1 MIKFTRVYTLEMP
14 QNFELESTYMTITSD
29 RMNLIVYNSNGSMLR
44 YKLKLANE
52 NIESTYVYEPCTIE
66 HQLLNEDGFTNCLSL
81 EQQKQLELEN
91 KRKIQ
96 VQKRKAEILEIIAK
110 LKNELAA
117 IKDQNTKLPQK
128 FQLSTASFEIDK
140 RIKDDLEW
148 RTQQKFK
155 TIQAELL
162 KKIDK
167 IRTQA
172 ERMENIY
179 LENLEH
185 WPITI
190 TGFRYVDFFFIMYL

>member
-1 MIKFTRVYTLEMP
+1 MP
-14 QNFELESTYMTITSD
+14 QNFELESTYMLVTSD
-29 RMNLIVYNSNGSMLR
+29 KMNLIVYNSIGSMLR
-44 YKLKLANE
+44 YKLKLATE
-52 NIESTYVYEPCTIE
+52 NVESTYVYEPCTIE
-66 HQLLNEDGFTNCLSL
+66 HQPLNEDVFINCLSL

-91 KRKIQ
+91 HRKIQ

-117 IKDQNTKLPQK
+117 IKDQNIKLPHK
-128 FQLSTASFEIDK
+128 FQLSAASFEIDK

-190 TGFRYVDFFFIMYL
+190 TGFRYVTFCSMYI